1 MTDRS
6 QLNLQQ
12 ERKSCFRT
20 EEVSIWKV
28 VCERDRL
35 RERILVASGA
45 KKAPLVLKG
54 GRILNVFTKELTH
67 GDVAIADG
75 YIAGIGSYE
84 GEEEIELD
92 GMVVCPSFIDGHIH
106 LESSMIS
113 PAAFEAAVL
122 PHGTT
127 AVVTD
132 PHEIANVAGTQGID
146 YMLEATE
153 DLELDVYFMLPSC
166 VPAAA
171 LEESGAVLEADELKP
186 YYSHPRVLGLAEMMN
201 SYGTVRADESILRKL
216 LDAKK
221 EQKLID
227 GHAPGLS
234 GRELCAYAAAGVQS
248 DHECSDFEE
257 ALEKLRCGQ
266 WIMVR
271 EGTAARNLEALIQ
284 VCREPYAQRCMFVT
298 DDKHSGDLKQTGH
311 IDGIIRKAIR
321 LGADPVTAI
330 LMGSFYPA
338 QYFRLSK
345 NGAVAPGYRADLV
358 ILSDLEQVTVKQ
370 VYKAGVLVAKD
381 GKVQKRNYNTN
392 CAYDRVFHSFH
403 MAPVR
408 EEDFR
413 IDGEGRFQRVICL
426 TAGELL
432 TRLWSVERQEVHG
445 FPTGVNPKMDIVKLA
460 VLERHHHTGHR
471 GIGFLQ
477 GYGLKRGAAATSVA
491 HDSHNLIVAGVNDA
505 DMAVAAEAVRR
516 AGGGIAVA
524 ADGQVLG
531 ILPLPIGGLMTDED
545 AEAVDEKLER
555 LKATARELGVA
566 QGIDPFMTLA
576 FVSLPV
582 IPQVRL
588 NTCGLVDTE
597 KQERLEVFFDTEATA
612 Q

>member
-146 YMLEATE
+146 YMLNVTE

-186 YYSHPRVLGLAEMMN
+186 YYSHPRVFGLAEMMN

-284 VCREPYAQRCMFVT
+284 VCQEPYAQRCMFVT

-338 QYFRLSK
+338 QYFGLSK

-505 DMAVAAEAVRR
+505 DMALAAEAVRR

-524 ADGQVLG
+524 ADGRVLG

>member
-54 GRILNVFTKELTH
+54 GRILNVFTKELTY

-146 YMLEATE
+146 YMLKATE

-166 VPAAA
+166 VPAAS

-248 DHECSDFEE
+248 DHECSDFAE

-284 VCREPYAQRCMFVT
+284 ICREPYAQRCMFVT

-330 LMGSFYPA
+330 LMGSFHPA
-338 QYFRLSK
+338 RYFGLSE

-370 VYKAGVLVAKD
+370 VYKAGELVAKD
-381 GKVQKRNYNTN
+381 GKVQMRNYNTN

-413 IDGEGRFQRVICL
+413 IDGEGSFQRVICL
-426 TAGELL
+426 TVGELL
-432 TRLWSVERQEVHG
+432 TRLWSVERQEVQG

-545 AEAVDEKLER
+545 AEVVDEKLER
-555 LKATARELGVA
+555 LKAIARELGVA

-582 IPQVRL
+582 IPKVRL

-597 KQERLEVFFDTEATA
+597 KQERLEVFFNIERK
-612 Q
+612 

>member
-146 YMLEATE
+146 YMLKATE

-227 GHAPGLS
+227 GHAPGIS

-284 VCREPYAQRCMFVT
+284 ICREPYAQRCMFVT

-338 QYFRLSK
+338 QYFGLSK

-413 IDGEGRFQRVICL
+413 IDEEGSFQRVICL

-432 TRLWSVERQEVHG
+432 TRLWSVERQEVQG
-445 FPTGVNPKMDIVKLA
+445 FPTGVNPKMDIIKLA

-505 DMAVAAEAVRR
+505 DMALAAEAVRR

-555 LKATARELGVA
+555 LKAIARELGVA

-582 IPQVRL
+582 IPKVRL

>member
-146 YMLEATE
+146 YMLKVTE

-330 LMGSFYPA
+330 RMGSFYPA
-338 QYFRLSK
+338 QYFGLSK

-403 MAPVR
+403 MAPVW

-505 DMAVAAEAVRR
+505 DMALAAEAVRR

>member
-146 YMLEATE
+146 YMLNVTE

-266 WIMVR
+266 WIVVR
-271 EGTAARNLEALIQ
+271 EGTAARSLEALIQ
-284 VCREPYAQRCMFVT
+284 VCQEPYAQRCMFVT

-338 QYFRLSK
+338 QYFGLSK

-505 DMAVAAEAVRR
+505 DMALAAEAVRR

-545 AEAVDEKLER
+545 VEAVDEKLER

>member
-146 YMLEATE
+146 YMLKVTE

-248 DHECSDFEE
+248 DHECSDFTE

-338 QYFRLSK
+338 QYFGLSK

-370 VYKAGVLVAKD
+370 VYKTGVLVAKD

-505 DMAVAAEAVRR
+505 DMALAAEAVRR

>member
-146 YMLEATE
+146 YMLNVTE

-271 EGTAARNLEALIQ
+271 EGTAARSLEALIQ
-284 VCREPYAQRCMFVT
+284 VCQEPYAQRCMFVT

-338 QYFRLSK
+338 QYFGLSK

-505 DMAVAAEAVRR
+505 DMALAAEAVRR

-545 AEAVDEKLER
+545 VEAVDEKLER

>member
-146 YMLEATE
+146 YMLNVTE

-186 YYSHPRVLGLAEMMN
+186 YYSHPRVFGLAEMMN

-338 QYFRLSK
+338 QYFGLSK

-505 DMAVAAEAVRR
+505 DMALAAEAVRR

>member
-92 GMVVCPSFIDGHIH
+92 GMVVCPSFVDGHIH

-146 YMLEATE
+146 YMLNVTE

-338 QYFRLSK
+338 QYFGLSK

-358 ILSDLEQVTVKQ
+358 ILSDLEQITVKQ

-408 EEDFR
+408 EEDFQ

-505 DMAVAAEAVRR
+505 DMALAAEAVRR

-555 LKATARELGVA
+555 LKAIARELGVA

>member
-146 YMLEATE
+146 YMLKVTE

-284 VCREPYAQRCMFVT
+284 VCQEPYAQRCMFVT

-338 QYFRLSK
+338 QYFGLSK

-505 DMAVAAEAVRR
+505 DMALAAEAVRR

>member
-35 RERILVASGA
+35 RERILVASGV

-84 GEEEIELD
+84 GEEEVALD

-146 YMLEATE
+146 YMLKATE
-153 DLELDVYFMLPSC
+153 NLDLDVYFMLPSC
-166 VPAAA
+166 VPAAS

-227 GHAPGLS
+227 GHAPGLL

-284 VCREPYAQRCMFVT
+284 ICREPYAQRCMFVT

-321 LGADPVTAI
+321 LGADPVTAL
-330 LMGSFYPA
+330 LMGSCYPA
-338 QYFRLSK
+338 RYFGLTE

-370 VYKAGVLVAKD
+370 VYKAGVLVAAE
-381 GKVQKRNYNTN
+381 GKVQKYNYNTN

-432 TRLWSVERQEVHG
+432 TRLWSVERQEVQG

-460 VLERHHHTGHR
+460 VLERHHNTGHR

-505 DMAVAAEAVRR
+505 DMALAAEAVRR

-524 ADGQVLG
+524 ADGQVIG
-531 ILPLPIGGLMTDED
+531 ILSLPIGGLMTDEN
-545 AEAVDEKLER
+545 AEGVDEKLER
-555 LKATARELGVA
+555 LKAIARELGVA

-582 IPQVRL
+582 IPKVRL
-588 NTCGLVDTE
+588 NTCGLIDTE
-597 KQERLEVFFDTEATA
+597 KQERLEVFFNTERK
-612 Q
+612 

>member
-146 YMLEATE
+146 YMLNVTE

-186 YYSHPRVLGLAEMMN
+186 YYSHPRVFGLAEMMN

-284 VCREPYAQRCMFVT
+284 VCQEPYAQRCMFVT

-338 QYFRLSK
+338 QYFGLSK

-477 GYGLKRGAAATSVA
+477 GYGLKRGGAATSVA

-505 DMAVAAEAVRR
+505 DMALAAEAVRR

>member
-106 LESSMIS
+106 LESAMIS

-146 YMLEATE
+146 YMLKVTE

-338 QYFRLSK
+338 QYFGLSK

-505 DMAVAAEAVRR
+505 DMALAAEAVRR

-582 IPQVRL
+582 IPKVRL

>member
-146 YMLEATE
+146 YMLKVTE

-338 QYFRLSK
+338 QYFGLSK

-505 DMAVAAEAVRR
+505 DMALAAEAVRR

>member
-1 MTDRS
+1 M
-6 QLNLQQ
+6 
-12 ERKSCFRT
+12 
-20 EEVSIWKV
+20 

-146 YMLEATE
+146 YMLNVTE

-271 EGTAARNLEALIQ
+271 EGTAARSLEALIQ
-284 VCREPYAQRCMFVT
+284 VCQEPYAQRCMFVT

-338 QYFRLSK
+338 QYFGLSK

-505 DMAVAAEAVRR
+505 DMALAAEAVRR

-545 AEAVDEKLER
+545 VEAVDEKLER

>member
-146 YMLEATE
+146 YMLKVTE
-153 DLELDVYFMLPSC
+153 DLGLDVYFMLPSC

-234 GRELCAYAAAGVQS
+234 GKELCAYAAAGVQS

-338 QYFRLSK
+338 QYFGLSK

-403 MAPVR
+403 MAPVW

-505 DMAVAAEAVRR
+505 DMALAAEAVRR